1 MNEPETDKPDIVLA
15 YAKQFKIVLPK
26 ISFTTAEKIGTTS
39 VLMIAALLTGCAT
52 TSGPVDPDQSGDE
65 AIIVA
70 DARAAAEA
78 GEYRYAVDQLMQAL
92 ETTSDPA
99 VARQAAQLASAI
111 DDWPAATIAAA
122 RWMSLEPES
131 QQAVQFAAI
140 AALRQQ
146 RVDRAVE
153 LLRSRL
159 VGEGNPMDWDSA
171 TALLATA
178 GSGDTANAAL
188 ERLIKQAEG
197 FEPGFDDYLR
207 SRLAWQLEQPQQAFE
222 LAREALRIRPDYQR
236 ASWAARLARSR
247 AEPELALQYFRLA
260 GEFDPADRVAAIA
273 EVELLRELG
282 RGEEALAVLGRLP
295 QDAEILYTRG
305 VVEHDLGR
313 IAEAGAT
320 WQRMASLESGE
331 AGARHAWLTGVL
343 AEILE
348 MGDEAIDWYS
358 RVEGALKQRAD
369 LRRAILLAG
378 RDLPQARALL
388 ADVRRSPQP
397 EITEQAWL
405 IEGQI
410 LAESGN
416 DQQALELLSEALTE
430 LPGSSALLYARAM
443 AAVNQEQLALAEQDL
458 RTIIQGD
465 PENAVALNALG
476 YTLSDRTDRQR
487 EALRLIE
494 TALALEPANPAILDS
509 MGWVLFKLGRAEEG
523 LPYLRDAAAAEPHP
537 EIVAHLIEALWTLDL
552 RNEANAWV
560 ARTRDEM
567 AGNAVYA
574 ATLQRIGLD

>member
-15 YAKQFKIVLPK
+15 YAKQFKIDLPK
-26 ISFTTAEKIGTTS
+26 ISFMKCAI
-39 VLMIAALLTGCAT
+39 VVVMIAVLLSGCAA
-52 TSGPVDPDQSGDE
+52 SPNSAEPGE
-65 AIIVA
+65 NA
-70 DARAAAEA
+70 DAAVVLAEARAAAEA
-78 GEYRYAVDQLMQAL
+78 GEYRYALDLLMQTL

-111 DDWPAATIAAA
+111 DDWTAATIAAA
-122 RWMSLEPES
+122 RWMALEPGS
-131 QQAVQFAAI
+131 QQAAQFATI

-146 RVDRAVE
+146 RIGRAVE
-153 LLRSRL
+153 LMQTRL
-159 VGEGNPMDWDSA
+159 VGEGKPMDWDSA

-178 GSGDTANAAL
+178 GSSDIANSAL
-188 ERLIKQAEG
+188 ERLIGESQDLD
-197 FEPGFDDYLR
+197 PGFDDYLR

-222 LAREALRIRPDYQR
+222 LAREALRVQPDHRR
-236 ASWAARLARSR
+236 ASWAAQLARSR
-247 AEPELALQYFRLA
+247 SEPALALEYFRLA
-260 GEFDPADRVAAIA
+260 GEFDPDDRGAAIA

-282 RGEEALAVLGRLP
+282 RGEEALAILARLP

-305 VVEHDLGR
+305 VVEQDLGR
-313 IAEAGAT
+313 VAAAGAT
-320 WQRMASLESGE
+320 WQRMALLDPGE

-348 MGDEAIDWYS
+348 MGDEAIEWYS
-358 RVEGALKQRAD
+358 RVDGSLEQRAD
-369 LRRAILLAG
+369 LRRAILLAARG
-378 RDLPQARALL
+378 DLQQARALL
-388 ADVRRSPQP
+388 VDVRRNPQP

-405 IEGQI
+405 IEGQM
-410 LAESGN
+410 LAESGDN
-416 DQQALELLSEALTE
+416 QQALEVLSEALTQ

-458 RTIIQGD
+458 RTIIQSD

-476 YTLSDRTDRQR
+476 YTLSDTTDRQR

-494 TALALEPANPAILDS
+494 TALALEPENPAILDS

-523 LPYLRDAAAAEPHP
+523 LPYLREAAEAEPHP
-537 EIVAHLIEALWTLDL
+537 EIVAHLVEALWTLD
-552 RNEANAWV
+552 RRDEARAWV

-567 AGNAVYA
+567 AGDSVYD

>member
-15 YAKQFKIVLPK
+15 YAKQFKIDLPK
-26 ISFTTAEKIGTTS
+26 ISFMKCAI
-39 VLMIAALLTGCAT
+39 VVVMIAVLLSGCAA
-52 TSGPVDPDQSGDE
+52 SPNSAEPGE
-65 AIIVA
+65 NA
-70 DARAAAEA
+70 DAAVVLAEARAAAEA
-78 GEYRYAVDQLMQAL
+78 GEYRYALDLLMQTL

-111 DDWPAATIAAA
+111 DDWTAATIAAA
-122 RWMSLEPES
+122 RWMALEPGS
-131 QQAVQFAAI
+131 QQAAQFATI

-146 RVDRAVE
+146 RIGRAVE
-153 LLRSRL
+153 LMQTRL
-159 VGEGNPMDWDSA
+159 VGEGKPMDWDSA

-178 GSGDTANAAL
+178 GSSDIANAAL
-188 ERLIKQAEG
+188 ERLIGESQDLD
-197 FEPGFDDYLR
+197 PGFDDYLR

-222 LAREALRIRPDYQR
+222 LAREALRVQPDHRR
-236 ASWAARLARSR
+236 ASWAAQLARSR
-247 AEPELALQYFRLA
+247 SEPALALEYFRLA
-260 GEFDPADRVAAIA
+260 GEFDPDDRGAAIA

-282 RGEEALAVLGRLP
+282 RGEEALAVLARLP

-305 VVEHDLGR
+305 VVEQDLGR
-313 IAEAGAT
+313 VAAAGAT
-320 WQRMASLESGE
+320 WQRMALLDPGE

-348 MGDEAIDWYS
+348 MGDEAIEWYS
-358 RVEGALKQRAD
+358 RVDGSLEQRAD
-369 LRRAILLAG
+369 LRRAILLAARG
-378 RDLPQARALL
+378 DLQQARALL
-388 ADVRRSPQP
+388 VDVRRNPQP

-405 IEGQI
+405 IEGQM
-410 LAESGN
+410 LAESGDN
-416 DQQALELLSEALTE
+416 QQALEVLSEALTQ

-458 RTIIQGD
+458 RTIIQSD

-476 YTLSDRTDRQR
+476 YTLSDTTDRQR

-494 TALALEPANPAILDS
+494 TALALEPENPAILDS

-523 LPYLRDAAAAEPHP
+523 LPYLREAAEAEPHP
-537 EIVAHLIEALWTLDL
+537 EIVAHLVEALWTLD
-552 RNEANAWV
+552 RRDEARAWV

-567 AGNAVYA
+567 AGDSVYD

>member
-26 ISFTTAEKIGTTS
+26 ISFVTAAIMG
-39 VLMIAALLTGCAT
+39 VMIAALLSGCAAT
-52 TSGPVDPDQSGDE
+52 VDSADPGE
-65 AIIVA
+65 AAENAAVVA

-78 GEYRYAVDQLMQAL
+78 GEYRYAVDLLMQAL
-92 ETTSDPA
+92 ETTSDPT

-111 DDWPAATIAAA
+111 DDWPTATIAAA
-122 RWMSLEPES
+122 RWMALQPES
-131 QQAVQFAAI
+131 QQAAQFATI

-153 LLRSRL
+153 LLQTRL
-159 VGEGNPMDWDSA
+159 VGIGNPMDWDA
-171 TALLATA
+171 AAALLATA
-178 GSGDTANAAL
+178 GSSDVASAAL
-188 ERLIKQAEG
+188 ERLITQAEG

-222 LAREALRIRPDYQR
+222 LARQALRIKPDYER
-236 ASWAARLARSR
+236 ASWAAQIARTRSD
-247 AEPELALQYFRLA
+247 PELALEYFRLA
-260 GEFDPADRVAAIA
+260 GEFAPENRVAAIA

-282 RGEEALAVLGRLP
+282 RGEEALAVLARLP
-295 QDAEILYTRG
+295 EDTEILYTRG
-305 VVEHDLGR
+305 VVQQDLGR
-313 IAEAGAT
+313 IAAAGAT
-320 WQRMASLESGE
+320 WQRMASLAPAE

-348 MGDEAIDWYS
+348 MGDEAIEWYS
-358 RVEGALKQRAD
+358 RVDGALKQRAD
-369 LRRAILLAG
+369 LRRAILLAARG
-378 RDLPQARALL
+378 DLAQARAVL
-388 ADVRRSPQP
+388 AEVRRSPQP

-416 DQQALELLSEALTE
+416 NAQTLELLSEALTQ
-430 LPGSSALLYARAM
+430 LPGSTALLYARAM
-443 AAVNQEQLALAEQDL
+443 AAVNEEQLALAEQDL

-494 TALALEPANPAILDS
+494 TALALEPENPAILDS

-523 LPYLRDAAAAEPHP
+523 LPYLRDAAEAEPHP
-537 EIVAHLIEALWTLDL
+537 EIVAHLVEALWTLD
-552 RNEANAWV
+552 RRDEARAWV
-560 ARTRDEM
+560 VRTRDEM
-567 AGNAVYA
+567 AGDSVYDA
-574 ATLQRIGLD
+574 MLQRIGLD